1 MFARQCSTSWGEK
14 KLIHFPCVFV
24 FAQVIHG
31 VRVAQLEEAW
41 TVNHAVGRSSPSWVK
56 FKKSLQKA
64 FNPKIAWCFGLRPKL
79 WGPVYHNNTVGAL
92 KIHLYHLTIG
102 QVLRLPGAVNP
113 DVLRFASL
121 QNTLTVPEVVDT
133 ENWVNSILPAAVS
146 SRSGRYWELG
156 HL

>member
-92 KIHLYHLTIG
+92 KIHLYHLTHWASVKAAWCC
-102 QVLRLPGAVNP
+102 QPGRVALCISPNYT
-113 DVLRFASL
+113 D
-121 QNTLTVPEVVDT
+121 
-133 ENWVNSILPAAVS
+133 S
-146 SRSGRYWELG
+146 SRSGRYWKLG
-156 HL
+156 QLYSTCCCQFQKW